1 MFALHKEMSTEC
13 SNILFLGD
21 GNVKVVKTGNGIWKK
36 KRWLT
41 SKTRLPLLSG

>member
-1 MFALHKEMSTEC
+1 MAFSGKTNIMFALHKEMSTEC

-36 KRWLT
+36 KEVAHL
-41 SKTRLPLLSG
+41 